1 MKTLSKTLALDAQFI
16 HLYRPLVRN
25 LVLIIGAVIIMGAA
39 ALLYFDHKLVR
50 TLSEGLI
57 QKSAH
62 ATDQQ
67 LNHLFDGSTMALR
80 IAQLQVESLEIS
92 PGESEER
99 LFEALQPF
107 LANVEFLDSINLADF
122 SGNEYALIKQ
132 GEEILTRFVDSNAPG
147 VAQWRRRVDQEINE
161 KWTRQ
166 IDFSPVDRPWFQGAA
181 KLENGS
187 RFWTAPYT
195 FATTKEP
202 GISVSSKAQRPG
214 SDELFIIA
222 FNLTLTNITHYTTRL
237 RPSDSGMTV
246 VFDHEGKVIGLPP
259 HPRFDDEKSV
269 LSAVLSPVAE
279 LGISPLESALEHW
292 EASSRQP
299 GISPFTAKDRA
310 NWWSGFS
317 SIELGPD
324 KIFWSATLI
333 PEADFLGSVGR
344 MRNLSLAGIGLVGL
358 LVGAGVFLTS
368 MKSIRRQMRTAVD
381 LVERKL
387 GQYQLQQKIGEGGN
401 GAVYRARHA
410 LLRRPTAIKLMSP
423 EFSRSDA
430 ARSRFEHEVQ
440 ITSGLSHPNTIAI
453 YDYGQTPDGTLYY
466 AMEYLSGVTLD
477 ALAPISGPLPA
488 GRVIHIL
495 MQVAGSLAEAHEQ
508 GLIHRDIKPSNVII
522 CERGGLY
529 DVVKVLDFGLVK
541 EIAQTDGNLT
551 QANVLIGTPLYMA
564 PETISRPGQASPAS
578 DLYALGAVGYFLLTG
593 RNVFEGASAVEICA
607 RHLNDVPVPPSER
620 AGLTIPPDL
629 EAIILS
635 CLEKDPTLRPPD
647 AASLQASLL
656 DCRDARSWSQNNA
669 REWWQGH
676 SGALSE
682 DSPPRK
688 TPPLSNTELLV
699 DLDDRM
705 MSTGSPAER

>member
-25 LVLIIGAVIIMGAA
+25 LVLIIGTVITLSAG

-50 TLSEGLI
+50 ALSEGLI

-62 ATDQQ
+62 VTDQK
-67 LNHLFDGSTMALR
+67 LDRLFEGSTRGLH
-80 IAQLQVESLEIS
+80 IAQSQVASLEIG
-92 PGESEER
+92 PGGNEER
-99 LFEALQPF
+99 LFDALQPF

-122 SGNEYALIKQ
+122 SGNEYVLIKQ
-132 GEEILTRFVDSNAPG
+132 GDEILTRFVNGEEPG
-147 VAQWRRRVDQEINE
+147 VAHWRRRMDQQIKE

-166 IDFSPVDRPWFQGAA
+166 IDFLPSDRPWFQGAA
-181 KLENGS
+181 KLENGA

-214 SDELFIIA
+214 SEAAFVIA

-237 RPSDSGMTV
+237 RPSENGMTV

-259 HPRFDDEKSV
+259 HPRFEDDKAV
-269 LSAVLSPVAE
+269 LSAVLSPVTE
-279 LGISPLESALEHW
+279 LGIAPLESALENW
-292 EASSRQP
+292 EANSRQP
-299 GISPFTAKDRA
+299 GIAPFNARDQR

-324 KIFWSATLI
+324 KLFWWATLI
-333 PEADFLGSVGR
+333 PEADFLGSLGR
-344 MRNLSLAGIGLVGL
+344 MRNLSLAGIGLLGL
-358 LVGAGVFLTS
+358 LVGAAVFLTS
-368 MKSIRRQMRTAVD
+368 MKSIRRQMKTAVD
-381 LVERKL
+381 QVERKL

-440 ITSGLSHPNTIAI
+440 ITSSLSHPNTIAI

-477 ALAPISGPLPA
+477 DLAPVSGPLPA

-495 MQVAGSLAEAHEQ
+495 MQIAGSLAEAHEK
-508 GLIHRDIKPSNVII
+508 GLIHRDIKPSNVML

-541 EIAQTDGNLT
+541 EIAETDGNLT

-564 PETISRPGQASPAS
+564 PETISQPGQASPAS

-607 RHLNDVPVPPSER
+607 KHLHDAPESPSARTGMPVPV
-620 AGLTIPPDL
+620 DL
-629 EAIILS
+629 EKIIMD
-635 CLEKDPTLRPPD
+635 CLEKDPGRRPADASALRQSFSRCED
-647 AASLQASLL
+647 SNAWSWE
-656 DCRDARSWSQNNA
+656 DARD
-669 REWWQGH
+669 WWATHYAGISAAATGQP
-676 SGALSE
+676 S
-682 DSPPRK
+682 
-688 TPPLSNTELLV
+688 TPLSNTELLV
-699 DLDDRM
+699 DLDDRLKTLRTM
-705 MSTGSPAER
+705 